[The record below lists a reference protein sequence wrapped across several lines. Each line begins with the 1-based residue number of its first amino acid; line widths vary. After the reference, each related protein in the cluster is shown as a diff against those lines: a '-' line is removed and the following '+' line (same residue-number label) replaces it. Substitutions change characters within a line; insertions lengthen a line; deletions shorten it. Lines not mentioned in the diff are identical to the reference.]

1 MSKFLRKDLVKDDVI
16 DALVLALTA
25 LSPPKSIVTFP
36 PNPHCD
42 ENQLPMKIV
51 YTNRQIRK

>member
-36 PNPHCD
+36 QNYPYD
-42 ENQLPMKIV
+42 DQQLPMETV
-51 YTNRQIRK
+51 YTKRQ